1 MTITTTEL
9 PETLQKLF
17 LEIGQT
23 HQSLTV
29 THEGSPIVVI
39 SSAIPKKTRPSF
51 GFMQG
56 RGEILDDLIDPVD
69 QPWDVLQ

>member
-1 MTITTTEL
+1 MTITTIDL
-9 PETLQKLF
+9 PEKLQKLF
-17 LEIGQT
+17 IEIGQT

-29 THEGSPIVVI
+29 THEGHPIVVI
-39 SSAIPKKTRPSF
+39 SSAIPKKPRPAF

-56 RGEILDDLIDPVD
+56 TGEILDDLIDPVE